1 MSEADKSVVIFS
13 ADGHVGAK
21 RMADYLPYF
30 DPDIRD
36 TVRDLLTDEEQAY
49 RRMLAPDFTSRP
61 KEDTSDGADRLWSP
75 AAPERSPGLLALA
88 YEIGL
93 PQSRIGE
100 VEAGE
105 GLSLCDGDEPVALP
119 DRLGWEHR

>member
-1 MSEADKSVVIFS
+1 VLIFS

-21 RMADYLPYF
+21 RMTDYLPYF

-61 KEDTSDGADRLWSP
+61 KEDASDGADRLWSP
-75 AAPERSPGLLALA
+75 AAPERFGGWDIDVRMAQLNN
-88 YEIGL
+88 EG
-93 PQSRIGE
+93 
-100 VEAGE
+100 VAGE
-105 GLSLCDGDEPVALP
+105 LLVPG
-119 DRLGWEHR
+119 